1 MLKSTINQTW
11 EKLDKLSIASLES
24 IGIEHLQDSNFT
36 IFGYWDEQD
45 NFYEKV
51 ILKQP
56 LSVELSSYALG
67 KNLQENPAEYWIEL
81 KYLLK
86 NNLSVESETKISPDN
101 PIGEMTLIL
110 DANFNFID
118 ENWSLDIDSPL
129 ITAKLEKEE
138 GID

>member
-1 MLKSTINQTW
+1 M
-11 EKLDKLSIASLES
+11 
-24 IGIEHLQDSNFT
+24 
-36 IFGYWDEQD
+36 
-45 NFYEKV
+45 
-51 ILKQP
+51 
-56 LSVELSSYALG
+56 
-67 KNLQENPAEYWIEL
+67 
-81 KYLLK
+81 LK

>member
-1 MLKSTINQTW
+1 MLKSTINPTW
-11 EKLDKLSIASLES
+11 AKLEKLSIASLES
-24 IGIEHLQDSNFT
+24 IGREHLQYSNFT
-36 IFGYWDEQD
+36 IFGYWNERD

-56 LSVELSSYALG
+56 LSVELSSYPLG
-67 KNLQENPAEYWIEL
+67 KNLQENSAEYWIEL
-81 KYLLK
+81 KYVLK

-101 PIGEMTLIL
+101 QIGEMTLIL

-118 ENWSLDIDSPL
+118 ENWSLDIDSPF